1 MATLGNPIDK
11 KHEILFFFDVR
22 DGNPNGDP
30 DAGNR
35 PRQHRVDGDM
45 SGFVTGE
52 CIKRKI
58 RDYVLKKVEAG
69 ELPEDEYDI
78 YIRPGKP
85 LDFKCQKVAE
95 SVGIDKLDTQ
105 FSKHRNNERVYS
117 PYVLKKLTETA
128 TLAYKS
134 GMIAYFAA
142 IGEDTIQTVVTADT
156 HLMRRAAERLHTNYS
171 SMVMA
176 FVVKAM
182 ESSEELGQLLLDAA
196 DTAADE
202 GKKYGVAAIWLEESD
217 LFFYL
222 HCYQDRFHIAT
233 VLTCCNRYYV
243 NTGAEVICA
252 LMKDGEVKKGISN
265 IECFAPSTMT
275 KYKGE

>member
-1 MATLGNPIDK
+1 M
-11 KHEILFFFDVR
+11 
-22 DGNPNGDP
+22 
-30 DAGNR
+30 
-35 PRQHRVDGDM
+35 
-45 SGFVTGE
+45 
-52 CIKRKI
+52 
-58 RDYVLKKVEAG
+58 Y
-69 ELPEDEYDI
+69 
-78 YIRPGKP
+78 
-85 LDFKCQKVAE
+85 
-95 SVGIDKLDTQ
+95 TQ
-105 FSKHRNNERVYS
+105 FSKHRNNERIYS

-134 GMIAYFAA
+134 GMVAYFAA
-142 IGEDTIQTVVTADT
+142 IGENTIQTVVTADT
-156 HLMRRAAERLHTNYS
+156 HLMRRAAERLHTCYS

-176 FVVKAM
+176 FVIKAM

-196 DTAADE
+196 DAAADA